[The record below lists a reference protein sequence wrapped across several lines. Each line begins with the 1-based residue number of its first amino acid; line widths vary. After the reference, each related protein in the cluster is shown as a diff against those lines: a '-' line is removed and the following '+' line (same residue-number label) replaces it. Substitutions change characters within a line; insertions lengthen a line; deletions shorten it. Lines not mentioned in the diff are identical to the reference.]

1 MQAKTNKYKIMTKE
15 ITIVFADDN
24 LKNKQTRIAAKF
36 GSVVFGSVS
45 VTIEREGYDKEFL
58 DFVLYCDD
66 LRGGFNNGKTFINIP
81 DTKIVSIAINEK

>member
-1 MQAKTNKYKIMTKE
+1 MTKE

-45 VTIEREGYDKEFL
+45 VTIEREGYDKDFL

-66 LRGGFNNGKTFINIP
+66 IRGGYNNGKTFVNIP
-81 DTKIVSIAINEK
+81 DTKIISIAINEK

>member
-1 MQAKTNKYKIMTKE
+1 MTKE
-15 ITIVFADDN
+15 ITIVFADEN
-24 LKNKQTRIAAKF
+24 LKNKQTRIAANF
-36 GSVVFGSVS
+36 SAVVFESVS

-81 DTKIVSIAINEK
+81 DTKIVSISINDK